1 MLHFFGSQAFQRT
14 KLLRTSTWKVRVIC
28 KLILLTHQYYLY
40 SCCSC
45 FLTVVFAVHSAQECF
60 LQCSRGPTS
69 SFRDC
74 SSVSTFSLCCF
85 HKYFMRERL
94 KPWTKSNT
102 VVRDMITLE
111 TSANTLFNYGVQH
124 IHINLTLIHSTFNL
138 GQVLLISRKGS
149 LHKPCIPQP

>member
-14 KLLRTSTWKVRVIC
+14 KLLRTSTWKVRVVC

-45 FLTVVFAVHSAQECF
+45 FLTVVFAVHSAQERF

-74 SSVSTFSLCCF
+74 SSVSKFSLCCF

-94 KPWTKSNT
+94 KSWTKSNT
-102 VVRDMITLE
+102 VVRDMITAKSSLMSGNNLIWCNLCSDKGLTLE

-124 IHINLTLIHSTFNL
+124 IHINLTLIHP
-138 GQVLLISRKGS
+138 I
-149 LHKPCIPQP
+149 